1 MTWTCPCYLQLHFNF
16 STLVR
21 SEPHYSAIP
30 ALTTHRSD
38 IKQHLILAEHRATHS
53 VITDL
58 AVVLDRHRGETEVRM
73 KLTKGDVAKVFEV
86 PHPVKVTADLY
97 GELKSLL
104 GPGCLG

>member
-1 MTWTCPCYLQLHFNF
+1 MNLHA
-16 STLVR
+16 V
-21 SEPHYSAIP
+21 SAMVP
-30 ALTTHRSD
+30 DLGAVDEAGALE
-38 IKQHLILAEHRATHS
+38 LIVPEHRATHS

-58 AVVLDRHRGETEVRM
+58 AMVLERHRGQTEVRM

-86 PHPVKVTADLY
+86 PHPVRVTADLY